1 MIQDE
6 LILSTLH
13 TKQDQ
18 ITFLLQRIL
27 MGQAKIEERI
37 KGIEEALAT
46 DPWTQGKDDYYEE
59 YENEMPF

>member
-37 KGIEEALAT
+37 KGIENALST
-46 DPWTQGKDDYYEE
+46 DPWTRGMGDCYEE

>member
-6 LILSTLH
+6 LMLTKLH
-13 TKQDQ
+13 TSQDQ

-27 MGQAKIEERI
+27 MGQAKIEARLTE
-37 KGIEEALAT
+37 IEKALAT
-46 DPWTQGKDDYYEE
+46 DPWTRGMGDCYEE

>member
-6 LILSTLH
+6 LMLTKLH
-13 TKQDQ
+13 TSQDQ

-37 KGIEEALAT
+37 KGIENALAT
-46 DPWTQGKDDYYEE
+46 DPWTQGRGDFYED